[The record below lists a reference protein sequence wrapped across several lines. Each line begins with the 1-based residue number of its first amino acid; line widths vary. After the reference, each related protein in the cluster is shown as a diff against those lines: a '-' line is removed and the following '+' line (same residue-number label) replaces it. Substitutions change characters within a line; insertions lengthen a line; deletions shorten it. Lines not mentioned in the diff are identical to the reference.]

1 MTFFPINNRLFVHN
15 LQKNWNVDLFTTS
28 KNLKCWPFPNKQ
40 TVHSAKIWNVDLF
53 PINILFIVHKFQ
65 MVTLFLINNRPFNI
79 IIPSPIFGHAIL
91 IYIHILYYCTY
102 LFIHTIYWKSTY
114 DSYSIYTIRNWWI
127 LGKFSPH
134 SKNF

>member
-1 MTFFPINNRLFVHN
+1 M
-15 LQKNWNVDLFTTS
+15 QKVEMN
-28 KNLKCWPFPNKQ
+28 KCWPFSRLTTDCLFTTCKQ
-40 TVHSAKIWNVDLF
+40 IEMLTFSQLPKIWNVDLF

-102 LFIHTIYWKSTY
+102 LFIHIIYWKSTY
-114 DSYSIYTIRNWWI
+114 DWYSIYTIRNWWI

-134 SKNF
+134 SKIF